1 MRKGFTLIELIIV
14 MSIVVVLV
22 IIGINLSPQSGDIQ
36 YGINGVTTTRCI
48 GGYKCVIG
56 PRGHVTQLIG
66 QDGKPIV
73 CSE

>member
-1 MRKGFTLIELIIV
+1 MRKGFNLIELIIV
-14 MSIVVVLV
+14 MSIILV
-22 IIGINLSPQSGDIQ
+22 IIGINLSLQSGDVQ

-48 GGYKCVIG
+48 GGYKCVVG